1 MLSNHKTMSSIIN
14 QKSVKIFLRLALSVG
29 FLSAVA
35 DRFGFWSKEVSAW
48 GNWDNFVAYTK
59 LLNPL
64 VPESL
69 VNPVAIIATAAEI
82 VFAIF
87 LLLGFKTELFARLS
101 GYLLLLFALSMTFFT
116 NIKGA
121 FDYSV
126 FTASGAAFALSLMK
140 EKYLEIDVYLQA
152 NKDL

>member
-1 MLSNHKTMSSIIN
+1 MSIIN
-14 QKSVKIFLRLALSVG
+14 QKSVKIFLRLALSFS

-69 VNPVAIIATAAEI
+69 VNPVAILATAAEI

-152 NKDL
+152 NKNL